1 MKRFCLLA
9 GIVFLSAP
17 VASFAGTVDNWSCY
31 TNDGTTY
38 AALVAS
44 AALSENATVYLG
56 ETAVEGTHTVNDRL
70 VIAEIPS
77 GTDCASTTLSVMD
90 GSTQYN

>member
-9 GIVFLSAP
+9 GIVFMTAP
-17 VASFAGTVDNWSCY
+17 VASFAGTIDNWSCY

-77 GTDCASTTLSVMD
+77 GTDCEAASLSVMD
-90 GSTQYN
+90 GSIQYY

>member
-9 GIVFLSAP
+9 GIVFMTAP
-17 VASFAGTVDNWSCY
+17 VASFAGTIDNWSCY

-44 AALSENATVYLG
+44 AALSGNATLYLG

-77 GTDCASTTLSVMD
+77 GTDCASTSLSVMD

>member
-44 AALSENATVYLG
+44 AALSETPQC
-56 ETAVEGTHTVNDRL
+56 TL
-70 VIAEIPS
+70 VKPQWRERIR
-77 GTDCASTTLSVMD
+77 
-90 GSTQYN
+90 

>member
-77 GTDCASTTLSVMD
+77 GTDCAAASLSVMD
-90 GSTQYN
+90 GSIQYN